1 MSPHAQSS
9 CIAFD
14 GPRRIAIGPL
24 AEVAA
29 QTKQAI
35 DGGAKGPV
43 LIFDDITSELVEVDF
58 RGTVTD
64 VVARL
69 PAAPS
74 TSPPEA
80 LEPAQVPP
88 ADVPRGRGRPRL
100 GVVAREVTLLPRHWD
115 WLASQPGGASVAL
128 RKLVEVARRSHAAAD
143 VARKSRESAYRFMS
157 AMASGYDTFEEA
169 SRALFARQGARF
181 QELVRAWPVDVRQHA
196 LALALAS
203 FAAEAA
209 PDPQE

>member
-1 MSPHAQSS
+1 MPPHAQSS

-35 DGGAKGPV
+35 DAGAKGPV
-43 LIFDDITSELVEVDF
+43 LIFDDMTSEPVELDF
-58 RGTVTD
+58 RGTVAD

-74 TSPPEA
+74 SSVEV
-80 LEPAQVPP
+80 PAQAP
-88 ADVPRGRGRPRL
+88 AVDMPRGRGRPRL

-128 RKLVEVARRSHAAAD
+128 RKLVEVARRTHAAAD
-143 VARKSRESAYRFMS
+143 VARQSRESAYRFMS
-157 AMASGYDTFEEA
+157 AMASGFDTFEEA
-169 SRALFARQGARF
+169 SRALFAKQGARF

-209 PDPQE
+209 PESQE

>member
-24 AEVAA
+24 ADVAA
-29 QTKQAI
+29 QIKQAI

-58 RGTVTD
+58 RGTVAD

-74 TSPPEA
+74 TSPSEEPEP
-80 LEPAQVPP
+80 EQVPP
-88 ADVPRGRGRPRL
+88 AGVPRGRGRPRL

-128 RKLVEVARRSHAAAD
+128 RKLVEVARRTHAAAD
-143 VARKSRESAYRFMS
+143 VARQSRESAYRFMS
-157 AMASGYDTFEEA
+157 AMANGYDTFEEA
-169 SRALFARQGARF
+169 SRALFARQGGRF
-181 QELVRAWPVDVRQHA
+181 QELVWAWPVDVRQHA

-209 PDPQE
+209 PDLQE